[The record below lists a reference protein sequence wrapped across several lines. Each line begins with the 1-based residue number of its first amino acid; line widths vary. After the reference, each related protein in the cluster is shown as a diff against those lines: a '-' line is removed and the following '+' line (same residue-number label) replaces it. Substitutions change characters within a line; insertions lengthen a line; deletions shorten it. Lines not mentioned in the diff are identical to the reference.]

1 MKRLFLVILI
11 ISIFF
16 GIYFIVNNYFPYL
29 VSNTIPVSKNIVQ
42 YLPASN
48 KTTSPF
54 NLLNG
59 YKIDV
64 FADLKN
70 DLPRAMTFDDN
81 QNMIVSLPSK
91 GKVTVLSDLNN
102 DLKID
107 KRKDILF
114 KLNKPH
120 GLEYKDGYLYVA
132 ETNMVSR
139 YMYNFNTQEIGQ
151 KEILFELPADGRHF
165 TRTIKING
173 NKLYTSIGSSCNVC
187 IEKNIFRASILVSE
201 LDGSNLEV
209 FAKGLRNT
217 VFFDFDKFGKMWG
230 ADIGRDNLGDNLP
243 PDEINIIERGN
254 DYGWP
259 YCYSNNIKD
268 LKYDSDEKNQCN
280 NKVGS
285 IYDLP
290 AHSSPL
296 GLTFDSAN
304 NIYVAL
310 HGSKNSSFSVGYKII
325 KLTTF
330 ADRISDVEDF
340 VTGFLSD
347 SGNVLGRPSG
357 LIFDKDGNLYISDDK
372 SGLIY
377 VVSD

>member
-340 VTGFLSD
+340 VT
-347 SGNVLGRPSG
+347 
-357 LIFDKDGNLYISDDK
+357 
-372 SGLIY
+372 
-377 VVSD
+377 